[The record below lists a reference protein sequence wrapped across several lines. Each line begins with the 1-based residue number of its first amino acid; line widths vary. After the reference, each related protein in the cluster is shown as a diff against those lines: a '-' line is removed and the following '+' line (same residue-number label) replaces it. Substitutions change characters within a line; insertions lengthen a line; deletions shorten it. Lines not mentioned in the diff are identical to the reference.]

1 MKAMESLGG
10 KVATSKQVKDYLEE
24 HPEVLP
30 NMSAAERQRSIR
42 GLRLWQVCELH
53 SKNQCGEDVFAIPAA
68 ALPTGVRRHKDYF
81 TARTKLE
88 CLNTICIGPSRATAE
103 EAKTDYDKMRQFFGR
118 LEQRSADV
126 DVLTLAAATSA
137 CEVAS
142 LPDEM
147 LPVLDKSEVLA
158 MGMLV
163 AAVCSERKG
172 DVCKKSARVIL
183 LLFDVSSLDVS
194 GDAGLRQD
202 VIGVVNAPCES
213 SITRCCSCSALSFCG
228 ILLVVNGSP
237 THPVRISVCAHM
249 LCSDRSSAPFE
260 SMLIAWCVVSCTL

>member
-1 MKAMESLGG
+1 MKAMKSLGG

-53 SKNQCGEDVFAIPAA
+53 SKNKYGEDVFAIPAE

-103 EAKTDYDKMRQFFGR
+103 EAKTDYDTMRQFFGR

-137 CEVAS
+137 YEVAS

-163 AAVCSERKG
+163 AAVGSERKG
-172 DVCKKSARVIL
+172 DVCKKWAEVIL
-183 LLFDVSSLDVS
+183 LLFDVSSLDVA
-194 GDAGLRQD
+194 GDVGLRQD
-202 VIGVVNAPCES
+202 VIGVHWLLAAEFGCDAVHRFGPGDQRARQASYKGAGATPSQS
-213 SITRCCSCSALSFCG
+213 SQCMVGSVDFALMAWISSV
-228 ILLVVNGSP
+228 LV
-237 THPVRISVCAHM
+237 
-249 LCSDRSSAPFE
+249 
-260 SMLIAWCVVSCTL
+260 